1 MWVRLPLEL
10 MGKKMDKNIKN
21 IIDAQIEQQIYKPTQ
36 RDVVPHSALLVVDR
50 DGKMDV
56 THGEGTSIPRLQQF
70 LTTLQPIKLPE
81 MSVLFLTHDYSDP
94 KHYEDKPN
102 FSICFGKLRNQRYI
116 TIPNLHLLGGI
127 VDSMFREVSTH
138 DCGMFAKEKSSIF
151 AGGPN
156 CDHDGVRIKYGVK
169 GLDPAKHTYLLTNN
183 QKIPISHQ
191 LKHMFTMTIDGHS
204 MCYDRLYWQMY
215 SYSVPVYV
223 ERNKNIVQLHD
234 ELIKENEHYIETS
247 VDEWGEK
254 FEYLCSEQGQKF
266 CQDIVKNGKAFCDL
280 YFKEGPQLE
289 SQRILSYIFNTISD
303 KQKTL

>member
-1 MWVRLPLEL
+1 
-10 MGKKMDKNIKN
+10 MDKNIKN

-169 GLDPAKHTYLLTNN
+169 GLDPDGVAISETATERDKFLARNGLLHG
-183 QKIPISHQ
+183 KIYG
-191 LKHMFTMTIDGHS
+191 LA
-204 MCYDRLYWQMY
+204 
-215 SYSVPVYV
+215 V
-223 ERNKNIVQLHD
+223 ERTDLAA
-234 ELIKENEHYIETS
+234 L
-247 VDEWGEK
+247 
-254 FEYLCSEQGQKF
+254 L
-266 CQDIVKNGKAFCDL
+266 AFSC
-280 YFKEGPQLE
+280 
-289 SQRILSYIFNTISD
+289 SD
-303 KQKTL
+303 KLSEVLGA